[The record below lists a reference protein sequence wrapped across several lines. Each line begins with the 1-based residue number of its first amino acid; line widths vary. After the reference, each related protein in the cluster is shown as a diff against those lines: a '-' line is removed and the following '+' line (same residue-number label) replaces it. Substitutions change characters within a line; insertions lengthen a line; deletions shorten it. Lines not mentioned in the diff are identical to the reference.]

1 MKFAPI
7 ALAALLLTV
16 ATPTLAA
23 PKAAPKAAPAVDYP
37 AADWR
42 TVDPE
47 NVMVID
53 TSRGQVLVELAP
65 WAAPGHVARVR
76 GLVRKGFYDGLTFF
90 RVIDDFMAQT
100 GDPKN
105 DGTGGDDSQPDMKAE
120 FFFRRGRETPFTS
133 MGRLAPDLKIPSL
146 TEVGF
151 VSGFAVRGGP
161 SLQMMASA
169 DGKVQGWPLFCAGTL
184 GMARAQEPDTA
195 NSQFFLMRQTYP
207 LLDANYTVFGRVLSG
222 LDVVRAIKVGEP
234 VAAPQDAMTR
244 VRILADLPEGERR
257 PTQVLDTASPS
268 FKAILAAAATAGKG
282 PADACAID
290 VPVKTG

>member
-1 MKFAPI
+1 MKSAPI
-7 ALAALLLTV
+7 ALFALLLT
-16 ATPTLAA
+16 AAMPALAA
-23 PKAAPKAAPAVDYP
+23 PKAPKTQDYP

-53 TSRGQVLVELAP
+53 TNRGQILVELAP
-65 WAAPGHVARVR
+65 WAAPGHVERVR

-133 MGRLAPDLKIPSL
+133 MGRLGPDMKVPSL

-151 VSGFAVRGGP
+151 VGGYAVRGGP

-184 GMARAQEPDTA
+184 GMARAQEPDSA

-207 LLDANYTVFGRVLSG
+207 LLDANYTLFGRVLVG
-222 LDVVRAIKVGEP
+222 LEVVRAIKVGEP
-234 VAAPQDAMTR
+234 PVPPADAMTR
-244 VRILADLPEGERR
+244 VRMLADLPAGERK
-257 PTQVLDTASPS
+257 TIQVLDTASPS
-268 FKAILAAAATAGKG
+268 FKAILAAAVAAGRG

-290 VPVKTG
+290 VPVKIG